1 MPTHPVFLCVEGRR
15 CLVAGG
21 DAAAARRARA
31 LHTAGATVTVVA
43 PRLGPEMASLL
54 AGGGIEHLA
63 RDVRPGDLTGVFLA
77 YATGLS
83 ETEAAAL
90 AAEATVARALLNVTD
105 QPRFCSFHEPAVVDR
120 GGFKIAVG
128 TSGASPGLAAAVRG
142 ELDARFGPEYRSFVG
157 ILTAVRRWRRG
168 GAAVEALRCSTLL
181 DLVRAGRIDDI
192 DRLLTAVVGEGCT
205 LAALGVQMEEG
216 ARWS

>member
-168 GAAVEALRCSTLL
+168 GAAVEALRRSTLL

>member
-157 ILTAVRRWRRG
+157 ILTAVRRWRNG
-168 GAAVEALRCSTLL
+168 GAAVEALRRSTLL

>member
-1 MPTHPVFLCVEGRR
+1 FITSAAWR
-15 CLVAGG
+15 CC
-21 DAAAARRARA
+21 
-31 LHTAGATVTVVA
+31 
-43 PRLGPEMASLL
+43 
-54 AGGGIEHLA
+54 
-63 RDVRPGDLTGVFLA
+63 
-77 YATGLS
+77 
-83 ETEAAAL
+83 
-90 AAEATVARALLNVTD
+90 
-105 QPRFCSFHEPAVVDR
+105 CSFHEPAVVDG

-192 DRLLTAVVGEGCT
+192 DRLLTAVVGGGCT